1 MTWIFYLIESK
12 LEKIKKLIFLL
23 IESQSI
29 KCQGMKLKRRRR
41 KFEYKKDLKKI
52 NSN

>member
-12 LEKIKKLIFLL
+12 LEKITKLIFLL

-29 KCQGMKLKRRRR
+29 KCQGMKLK
-41 KFEYKKDLKKI
+41 KEEESLNIKKI
-52 NSN
+52 